1 MLSLKDIHTTEEPQ
15 TIVEPQD
22 IMDTTEEL
30 QDVHT
35 TDGSKK
41 VPKEKL
47 KRTKIKNAQEMQA
60 SSSLKETDRVSKE
73 TEEKP
78 KSGQC
83 IIISKLLPCV

>member
-1 MLSLKDIHTTEEPQ
+1 
-15 TIVEPQD
+15 
-22 IMDTTEEL
+22 MDTTEEL

-41 VPKEKL
+41 VPKDAKEKL
-47 KRTKIKNAQEMQA
+47 KRKKIKNAEEMQA
-60 SSSLKETDRVSKE
+60 NSSLKETDRVSKE
-73 TEEKP
+73 IEEKP

>member
-1 MLSLKDIHTTEEPQ
+1 M
-15 TIVEPQD
+15 EPQD

-41 VPKEKL
+41 VPKDAKEKL
-47 KRTKIKNAQEMQA
+47 KRMKIKNAQEMQA
-60 SSSLKETDRVSKE
+60 NSSLKETDRVSKE

>member
-1 MLSLKDIHTTEEPQ
+1 M
-15 TIVEPQD
+15 EPQD

-41 VPKEKL
+41 VPKDEKENI
-47 KRTKIKNAQEMQA
+47 KRKKIKNAQEMQA
-60 SSSLKETDRVSKE
+60 NSSFKETDRVSKE
-73 TEEKP
+73 IEEKP

>member
-1 MLSLKDIHTTEEPQ
+1 M
-15 TIVEPQD
+15 EPQD

-30 QDVHT
+30 QDFHT

-41 VPKEKL
+41 VSKDAKEKL
-47 KRTKIKNAQEMQA
+47 KRKKIKNTQEMQA
-60 SSSLKETDRVSKE
+60 NSSLKETDRVSKE
-73 TEEKP
+73 IEEKP